1 MNCFML
7 IHIKILKYIFKK
19 TLDLSFQNTDFKP
32 DKIFQ
37 KMKIQIQLIS
47 NYVKILTQILANRIH
62 QHKER
67 ITYHDPIRLCTRI
80 PSSFENR
87 KTILIIHSI

>member
-32 DKIFQ
+32 DKILQ

-47 NYVKILTQILANRIH
+47 NYVKILT
-62 QHKER
+62 
-67 ITYHDPIRLCTRI
+67 
-80 PSSFENR
+80 
-87 KTILIIHSI
+87 